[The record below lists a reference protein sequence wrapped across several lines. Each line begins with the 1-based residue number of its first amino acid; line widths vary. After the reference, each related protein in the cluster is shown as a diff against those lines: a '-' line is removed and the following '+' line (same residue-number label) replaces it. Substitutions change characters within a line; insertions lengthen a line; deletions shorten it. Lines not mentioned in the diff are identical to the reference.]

1 MKRIT
6 AASLIALGALS
17 LAACS
22 DTHQTINS
30 SPDSITVSGSGDIAA
45 QPDIFRVV
53 ATAREQG
60 DDIAAM
66 KSRVDD
72 AVADMLDLADDL
84 DIEEKQVRASDLNVQ
99 PQWQYQPE
107 RKLIGH
113 QVSRQVTF
121 RANGLDTYTQLLD
134 GLAKQG
140 LRDIRPAGT
149 EVSNADELANQALEK
164 AVADARQRASIIAKA
179 ADRELGKAIQ
189 IQAQDFQPPQPV
201 MMMARSEKS
210 GHADSYRPGETDI
223 TARVQITFELD

>member
-149 EVSNADELANQALEK
+149 EVSNADELANQALKK

>member
-1 MKRIT
+1 
-6 AASLIALGALS
+6 ACNDAPHLINHG
-17 LAACS
+17 
-22 DTHQTINS
+22 
-30 SPDSITVSGSGDIAA
+30 PDSITVSGSGDISA

-53 ATAREQG
+53 ATASEQG

-72 AVADMLDLADDL
+72 TVADMLDLADDL
-84 DIEEKQVRASDLNVQ
+84 DIEEKQVRASDLRVQ

-113 QVSRQVTF
+113 QVSRDVTF
-121 RANGLDTYTQLLD
+121 RANGLETYTQLLD
-134 GLAKQG
+134 GLTKQG

-164 AVADARQRASIIAKA
+164 AVADARQRASIIAEA

-189 IQAQDFQPPQPV
+189 IQAQDFPPQPV

-210 GHADSYRPGETDI
+210 GNADSYRPGETDI

>member
-6 AASLIALGALS
+6 AASLVT
-17 LAACS
+17 LAALTLTAC
-22 DTHQTINS
+22 DDGPNTLNR
-30 SPDSITVSGSGDIAA
+30 DSITVSGSGEISA

-72 AVADMLDLADDL
+72 TVADMLDLADDL
-84 DIEEKQVRASDLNVQ
+84 GIEEKQVRASDLHVQ

-113 QVSRQVTF
+113 EVSREVTF
-121 RANGLDTYTQLLD
+121 RANGLDIYTQLLG
-134 GLAKQG
+134 GLAKQSV
-140 LRDIRPAGT
+140 RDIRPAGT
-149 EVSNADELANQALEK
+149 EVSNADKLANQALKK
-164 AVADARQRASIIAKA
+164 AVADARQRAEIIADA
-179 ADRELGKAIQ
+179 AGRELGKAFQ

-201 MMMARSEKS
+201 MMMARGMESDS
-210 GHADSYRPGETDI
+210 ADSYRAGETDI
-223 TARVQITFELD
+223 IARVQITFELN

>member
-1 MKRIT
+1 MKRLT

-17 LAACS
+17 LTACNDS
-22 DTHQTINS
+22 HTLINQG
-30 SPDSITVSGSGDIAA
+30 PDSITVSGNGEIAA

-66 KSRVDD
+66 KSRVDE

-84 DIEEKQVRASDLNVQ
+84 DIEEKQVRASDLHVQ

-113 QVSRQVTF
+113 QVSREVIF
-121 RANGLDTYTQLLD
+121 RASGLDTYTQLLD

-140 LRDIRPAGT
+140 VRDIRPAGT
-149 EVSNADELANQALEK
+149 EVSNAQALSNQALSR
-164 AVADARQRASIIAKA
+164 AVADARQRAETLAEA
-179 ADRELGKAIQ
+179 AGRDLGKAIQ

-201 MMMARSEKS
+201 MMMARSKDS
-210 GHADSYRPGETDI
+210 GSADSYRPGETDI
-223 TARVQITFELD
+223 SARVQITFELE

>member
-17 LAACS
+17 LTACN
-22 DTHQTINS
+22 DAPHLINHG
-30 SPDSITVSGSGDIAA
+30 PDSITVSGSGDISA

-53 ATAREQG
+53 ATASEQG

-72 AVADMLDLADDL
+72 TVADMLDLADDL
-84 DIEEKQVRASDLNVQ
+84 DIEEKQVRASDLRVQ

-113 QVSRQVTF
+113 QVSRDVTF

-134 GLAKQG
+134 GLTKQG

-164 AVADARQRASIIAKA
+164 AVADARQRASIIAEA
-179 ADRELGKAIQ
+179 ADRELGKAI
-189 IQAQDFQPPQPV
+189 
-201 MMMARSEKS
+201 
-210 GHADSYRPGETDI
+210 H
-223 TARVQITFELD
+223 

>member
-223 TARVQITFELD
+223 TA

>member
-17 LAACS
+17 LTACN
-22 DTHQTINS
+22 DAPHLINHG
-30 SPDSITVSGSGDIAA
+30 PDSITVSGSGDISA

-53 ATAREQG
+53 ATASEQG

-72 AVADMLDLADDL
+72 TVADMLDLADDM
-84 DIEEKQVRASDLNVQ
+84 DIEEKQVRASDLRVQ

-113 QVSRQVTF
+113 QVSRDVTF
-121 RANGLDTYTQLLD
+121 RANGLETYTQLLD

-164 AVADARQRASIIAKA
+164 AVADARQRASIIAEA

-201 MMMARSEKS
+201 MMMARSKES
-210 GHADSYRPGETDI
+210 GNADSYRPGETDI

>member
-17 LAACS
+17 LTACN
-22 DTHQTINS
+22 DAPHLINHG
-30 SPDSITVSGSGDIAA
+30 PDSITVSGSGDISA

-53 ATAREQG
+53 ATASEQG

-72 AVADMLDLADDL
+72 TVADMLDLADDL
-84 DIEEKQVRASDLNVQ
+84 DIEEKQVRASDLRVQ

-113 QVSRQVTF
+113 QVSRGVTF

-140 LRDIRPAGT
+140 LRDIRPAGS

-164 AVADARQRASIIAKA
+164 AVADARQRASIIAEA

-210 GHADSYRPGETDI
+210 GNADSYRPGETDI

>member
-17 LAACS
+17 LTACS

-30 SPDSITVSGSGDIAA
+30 SPDSITVSGNGEIAA

-84 DIEEKQVRASDLNVQ
+84 DIEEKQIRASNLNVQ

-113 QVSRQVTF
+113 QVSREVTF
-121 RANGLDTYTQLLD
+121 RADGLDTYSRLLD

-140 LRDIRPAGT
+140 VRDIRPAGT

-164 AVADARQRASIIAKA
+164 AVADARQRASIIAEA

-210 GHADSYRPGETDI
+210 GNADSYRPGETDI

>member
-17 LAACS
+17 LTACS
-22 DTHQTINS
+22 DAPHLINHG
-30 SPDSITVSGSGDIAA
+30 PDSITVSGSGDISA

-60 DDIAAM
+60 DDIAVM

-84 DIEEKQVRASDLNVQ
+84 DIEEKQVRASDMHVQ

-113 QVSRQVTF
+113 QVSRDVTF

-140 LRDIRPAGT
+140 VRDIRPAGT
-149 EVSNADELANQALEK
+149 EVSNADKLANQALKK
-164 AVADARQRASIIAKA
+164 AVADARQRAEIIAEA
-179 ADRELGKAIQ
+179 AGRDLGKAIQ

-201 MMMARSEKS
+201 MMMARSKES
-210 GHADSYRPGETDI
+210 GSADSYRPGETDI
-223 TARVQITFELD
+223 SARVQITFELD

>member
-17 LAACS
+17 LIACS
-22 DTHQTINS
+22 DTHQMMNAG
-30 SPDSITVSGSGDIAA
+30 PDSITVSGSGDIAA

-53 ATAREQG
+53 ASAREQG

-84 DIEEKQVRASDLNVQ
+84 DIEEKQVRASNLHVQ

-113 QVSRQVTF
+113 QVSREVTF
-121 RANGLDTYTQLLD
+121 RANGLDTYSQLLD

-140 LRDIRPAGT
+140 VRDIRPAGT
-149 EVSNADELANQALEK
+149 EVSNADQLANQALEK
-164 AVADARQRASIIAKA
+164 AVADARQRASIIAEA

-201 MMMARSEKS
+201 MMMARGMESDS
-210 GHADSYRPGETDI
+210 ADSYRPGETDI

>member
-6 AASLIALGALS
+6 AASLIALGVLS
-17 LAACS
+17 LTACS
-22 DTHQTINS
+22 DSHQMINAG
-30 SPDSITVSGSGDIAA
+30 PDSITVSGSGEIAA

-113 QVSRQVTF
+113 QVSRDVTF

-140 LRDIRPAGT
+140 VRDIRPAGT
-149 EVSNADELANQALEK
+149 EVSNADQLANQALKK
-164 AVADARQRASIIAKA
+164 AVADARQRASIIAEA

-210 GHADSYRPGETDI
+210 GNSDSYRPGETDI

>member
-66 KSRVDD
+66 KSRVDN

>member
-17 LAACS
+17 LTACN
-22 DTHQTINS
+22 DAPHLINHA
-30 SPDSITVSGSGDIAA
+30 PDSITVSGSGDIAA

-84 DIEEKQVRASDLNVQ
+84 DIEEKQVRASDLSVQ

-113 QVSRQVTF
+113 QVSRDATF

-140 LRDIRPAGT
+140 VRDIRPAGT

-164 AVADARQRASIIAKA
+164 AVADARQRASIIAEA

-210 GHADSYRPGETDI
+210 GNADSYRPGETDI

>member
-6 AASLIALGALS
+6 AASLIALGALT
-17 LAACS
+17 LTACS
-22 DTHQTINS
+22 DTHQMLSTG
-30 SPDSITVSGSGDIAA
+30 PDSITVSGNGEIAA
-45 QPDIFRVV
+45 QPDIFRVA

-84 DIEEKQVRASDLNVQ
+84 DIEEKQVRASDLHVQ

-113 QVSRQVTF
+113 EVSRDVIF
-121 RANGLDTYTQLLD
+121 CANGLDTYTRLLE

-140 LRDIRPAGT
+140 VRDIRPAGT
-149 EVSNADELANQALEK
+149 EVSNADELANRALEK
-164 AVADARQRASIIAKA
+164 AVADARQRARIIAEA

-189 IQAQDFQPPQPV
+189 IHAQDVQSPQPV
-201 MMMARSEKS
+201 IMMARSKES
-210 GHADSYRPGETDI
+210 GNADSYRPGETDI